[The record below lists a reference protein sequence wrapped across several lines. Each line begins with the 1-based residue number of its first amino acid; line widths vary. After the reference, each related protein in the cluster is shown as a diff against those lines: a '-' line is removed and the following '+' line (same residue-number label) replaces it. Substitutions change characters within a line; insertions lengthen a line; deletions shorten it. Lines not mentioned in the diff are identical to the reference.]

1 VSEDSSESLT
11 LRVAKAIPSDVGH
24 GRARVPFDNE
34 LNLKPGDIVEIAGE
48 QSTAA
53 IVWRCRPEDANLG
66 VIRIDGIIRKNAGV
80 SLGDRVTITKV
91 ETQPCERLVLSPVMA
106 KQQKVR
112 FGPGIEGFARR
123 GLNKRP
129 VVAGDRIFIPGM
141 TLFAEALPFAI
152 VSTNPKGI
160 VQVLPDTEI
169 IIKEDAVDEE
179 ETGQIQTI
187 SYEDIGG
194 IGEQLQ
200 KVREMIELPL
210 KHPILFRRLGIDP
223 PRGVLLHGP
232 PGTGK
237 TLIAKAVASETKAHF
252 TSINGPEIISKYYGE
267 SEKQL
272 REIFDEA
279 AANAPAIIFIDELD
293 SIAPKRE
300 DVTGEVE
307 RRVVAQLLT
316 LLDGMEGRDNV
327 VVIGATNR
335 RDAIDPALRRP
346 GRFDRELEIGVPDKN
361 GREEIINIHTRGMPI
376 SDDFDIDWLLDNSYG
391 FVGADISALVRESA
405 MKALRRYLPEIDLD
419 EEHIPPEVLEKMEV
433 TMSDFRQAI
442 KEIEPSA
449 LREIYLEVPEV
460 SWDEVG
466 GLEEVKERLKESI
479 EWPLTKP
486 ELFEHFGINPPRGI
500 LLFGAPGTGKT
511 LIAHGS
517 EFLKE
522 EFLPKILTNE
532 VEFAVGYSE
541 PEAGSDAAAMK
552 LKATETEGGWI
563 LNGQKTWTTS
573 AHFAEWYWVGARTD
587 PDAPKHFGI
596 TLFLVPMDHPGITVQ
611 GIWTMG
617 DERTNDVFFDDVF
630 VPEEYVV
637 GQLNHG
643 FQYISQALDL
653 ERFTMFTFSPVK
665 QRLDL
670 LLDHVRTT
678 TRDGQPLREDPR
690 VRSRIARL
698 ATTAAVAHGM
708 GLRVVD
714 ASMKAEAGGGAPP
727 TIEASEYKLFT
738 TEFSKVLADASMDL
752 GGPGTQLRVGTVE
765 APMVG
770 RAESTYRY
778 TVLDTIGGGTSE
790 VQKNII
796 SRRGLG
802 LPKNF

>member
-179 ETGQIQTI
+179 EAGQIQTI

-194 IGEQLQ
+194 VGEAL
-200 KVREMIELPL
+200 VRIREMIELPL

-376 SDDFDIDWLLDNSYG
+376 SDDFDIGWLLDNSYG

-511 LIAHGS
+511 LIAKAIANEAKANFITIKGPELISKWVGQS
-517 EFLKE
+517 EKAIREVFKKAKQSSPSIVFLD
-522 EFLPKILTNE
+522 EFESIAGTRRT
-532 VEFAVGYSE
+532 ASGD
-541 PEAGSDAAAMK
+541 GSDVMNRVVNQLLSSMDGVESMEGVIVVAATNRPEMIDAALLRSGRFERVLHIPPPDDDAIKEILKIHTKDMPLGKFKLNDLASSLQNYTGADIDAVCREAALIAMR
-552 LKATETEGGWI
+552 AER
-563 LNGQKTWTTS
+563 KTVS
-573 AHFAEWYWVGARTD
+573 K
-587 PDAPKHFGI
+587 KHF
-596 TLFLVPMDHPGITVQ
+596 
-611 GIWTMG
+611 
-617 DERTNDVFFDDVF
+617 E
-630 VPEEYVV
+630 
-637 GQLNHG
+637 
-643 FQYISQALDL
+643 QAIA
-653 ERFTMFTFSPVK
+653 
-665 QRLDL
+665 
-670 LLDHVRTT
+670 
-678 TRDGQPLREDPR
+678 R
-690 VRSRIARL
+690 VRPTVTDELMQYYGSMEEKL
-698 ATTAAVAHGM
+698 TS
-708 GLRVVD
+708 GLESVRRRPD
-714 ASMKAEAGGGAPP
+714 GLSG
-727 TIEASEYKLFT
+727 IES
-738 TEFSKVLADASMDL
+738 V
-752 GGPGTQLRVGTVE
+752 
-765 APMVG
+765 
-770 RAESTYRY
+770 
-778 TVLDTIGGGTSE
+778 
-790 VQKNII
+790 
-796 SRRGLG
+796 
-802 LPKNF
+802 

>member
-1 VSEDSSESLT
+1 MSDEANETLA

-48 QSTAA
+48 QRTAA

-80 SLGDRVTITKV
+80 SLGDRVTISKV
-91 ETQPCERLVLSPVMA
+91 ETQPCQRLVLSPVMA

-152 VSTNPKGI
+152 VSTSPKGI

-169 IIKEDAVDEE
+169 VIKEEAVDEE
-179 ETGQIQTI
+179 ESGQVQTI

-237 TLIAKAVASETKAHF
+237 TLIAKAVASETNAHF

-279 AANAPAIIFIDELD
+279 AANTPAIIFIDELD

-316 LLDGMEGRDNV
+316 LLDGMQGRDNV

-361 GREEIINIHTRGMPI
+361 GRKEIIDIHTRGMPI
-376 SDDFDIDWLLDNSYG
+376 SDDFDMDWLLDNSYG

-405 MKALRRYLPEIDLD
+405 MKALRRYLPEIDL
-419 EEHIPPEVLEKMEV
+419 EEEQISPEVLEKMEV
-433 TMSDFRQAI
+433 RMSDFRQAI

-460 SWDEVG
+460 SWDQVG
-466 GLEEVKERLKESI
+466 GLDEVKERLKESI

-486 ELFEHFGINPPRGI
+486 DVFDHFGINPPRGI
-500 LLFGAPGTGKT
+500 VLFGAPGTGKT
-511 LIAHGS
+511 LIAKAIANEAKANFITIKGPELISKWVGES
-517 EFLKE
+517 EKAVREVFKKAKQSSPSIVFLD
-522 EFLPKILTNE
+522 EFESI
-532 VEFAVGYSE
+532 AGMRRASDG
-541 PEAGSDAAAMK
+541 AGSDVMNRVVNQLLSSMDGVESMEGVIVVAATNRPEMIDPALLRSGRFERVLHIPPPDSKSILEILKIHTEKMPTGKFKLADLASQMTNYTGADIEAICREAALIAMR
-552 LKATETEGGWI
+552 AER
-563 LNGQKTWTTS
+563 KTVS
-573 AHFAEWYWVGARTD
+573 K
-587 PDAPKHFGI
+587 KHF
-596 TLFLVPMDHPGITVQ
+596 
-611 GIWTMG
+611 
-617 DERTNDVFFDDVF
+617 E
-630 VPEEYVV
+630 
-637 GQLNHG
+637 
-643 FQYISQALDL
+643 QAI
-653 ERFTMFTFSPVK
+653 E
-665 QRLDL
+665 
-670 LLDHVRTT
+670 
-678 TRDGQPLREDPR
+678 R
-690 VRSRIARL
+690 VRPTVTDEMMQYYNRMESML
-698 ATTAAVAHGM
+698 VS
-708 GLRVVD
+708 GLESVRRSPD
-714 ASMKAEAGGGAPP
+714 GLSG
-727 TIEASEYKLFT
+727 IES
-738 TEFSKVLADASMDL
+738 V
-752 GGPGTQLRVGTVE
+752 
-765 APMVG
+765 
-770 RAESTYRY
+770 
-778 TVLDTIGGGTSE
+778 
-790 VQKNII
+790 
-796 SRRGLG
+796 
-802 LPKNF
+802 

>member
-48 QSTAA
+48 SSTAA

-80 SLGDRVTITKV
+80 SLGDRVSITKV
-91 ETQPCERLVLSPVMA
+91 ETQPCQRLVLSPVMA

-169 IIKEDAVDEE
+169 VIKEEPIDEE
-179 ETGQIQTI
+179 ESGQVQTI

-194 IGEQLQ
+194 LGDQLQ

-237 TLIAKAVASETKAHF
+237 TLIAKAVASETNAHF

-316 LLDGMEGRDNV
+316 LLDGMQGRDNV

-361 GREEIINIHTRGMPI
+361 GRAEIIGIHTRGMPI
-376 SDDFDIDWLLDNSYG
+376 SDDFEVDWLLDNSYG

-419 EEHIPPEVLEKMEV
+419 EEQIPPEVLEKMEV
-433 TMSDFRQAI
+433 RMSDFRQAI

-449 LREIYLEVPEV
+449 LREIYLEIPEV
-460 SWDEVG
+460 SWDQVG

-479 EWPLTKP
+479 EWPLTRP
-486 ELFEHFGINPPRGI
+486 EMFEHFGINPPRGI
-500 LLFGAPGTGKT
+500 VLFGAPGTGKT
-511 LIAHGS
+511 LIAKAIANEAKANFITIKGPELISKWVGESEKAVREVFKKAKQSSPSIVFLDEFESIASMRRSSDGS
-517 EFLKE
+517 GSDVMNRVVNQLLSSMDGVEGMEGVIVVAATNRPEMIDPALLRSGRFERVLHIPPPDVASLKE
-522 EFLPKILTNE
+522 ILKIHTADMPLGRFKLDDLATNLQNYTG
-532 VEFAVGYSE
+532 ADI
-541 PEAGSDAAAMK
+541 EAICREAALIAMR
-552 LKATETEGGWI
+552 AER
-563 LNGQKTWTTS
+563 KTVS
-573 AHFAEWYWVGARTD
+573 K
-587 PDAPKHFGI
+587 KHF
-596 TLFLVPMDHPGITVQ
+596 
-611 GIWTMG
+611 
-617 DERTNDVFFDDVF
+617 
-630 VPEEYVV
+630 EEAI
-637 GQLNHG
+637 G
-643 FQYISQALDL
+643 
-653 ERFTMFTFSPVK
+653 
-665 QRLDL
+665 
-670 LLDHVRTT
+670 
-678 TRDGQPLREDPR
+678 R
-690 VRSRIARL
+690 VRPTVTDEMMQYYGRMESML
-698 ATTAAVAHGM
+698 TS
-708 GLRVVD
+708 GLESVRRRPD
-714 ASMKAEAGGGAPP
+714 GLSG
-727 TIEASEYKLFT
+727 IES
-738 TEFSKVLADASMDL
+738 V
-752 GGPGTQLRVGTVE
+752 
-765 APMVG
+765 
-770 RAESTYRY
+770 
-778 TVLDTIGGGTSE
+778 
-790 VQKNII
+790 
-796 SRRGLG
+796 
-802 LPKNF
+802 

>member
-1 VSEDSSESLT
+1 MPEDNSESLT

-179 ETGQIQTI
+179 ETGQTSSIT
-187 SYEDIGG
+187 YEDIGG
-194 IGEQLQ
+194 IQEPLR
-200 KVREMIELPL
+200 KIREMIELPL

-346 GRFDRELEIGVPDKN
+346 GRFDRELEIGVPNKE

-419 EEHIPPEVLEKMEV
+419 EEQIPPEVLEKMQV

-486 ELFEHFGINPPRGI
+486 ELFEHFGISPPRGI
-500 LLFGAPGTGKT
+500 ILFGAPGTGKT
-511 LIAHGS
+511 LIAKAIANEAKANFISIKGPELISKWVGQS
-517 EFLKE
+517 EKAIREVFKKAKQSSPSIVFLD
-522 EFLPKILTNE
+522 EFESIAGTRRTSS
-532 VEFAVGYSE
+532 GD
-541 PEAGSDAAAMK
+541 GSDVMNRVVNQLLSSMDGVESMEGVIVVAATNRPEMIDAA
-552 LKATETEGGWI
+552 LLRSGRFERVLHI
-563 LNGQKTWTTS
+563 PP
-573 AHFAEWYWVGARTD
+573 
-587 PDAPKHFGI
+587 PDADAIKEILKIHTKDMPLGKFKLNDLASSLQNYTGADIDAVCREAALIAMRAERKTVSKKHF
-596 TLFLVPMDHPGITVQ
+596 
-611 GIWTMG
+611 
-617 DERTNDVFFDDVF
+617 E
-630 VPEEYVV
+630 
-637 GQLNHG
+637 
-643 FQYISQALDL
+643 QAI
-653 ERFTMFTFSPVK
+653 E
-665 QRLDL
+665 
-670 LLDHVRTT
+670 
-678 TRDGQPLREDPR
+678 R
-690 VRSRIARL
+690 VRPTVTDELMQYYGSMEEKL
-698 ATTAAVAHGM
+698 TS
-708 GLRVVD
+708 GLESVRRRPD
-714 ASMKAEAGGGAPP
+714 GLSG
-727 TIEASEYKLFT
+727 IES
-738 TEFSKVLADASMDL
+738 V
-752 GGPGTQLRVGTVE
+752 
-765 APMVG
+765 
-770 RAESTYRY
+770 
-778 TVLDTIGGGTSE
+778 
-790 VQKNII
+790 
-796 SRRGLG
+796 
-802 LPKNF
+802 